1 MSQAKKCP
9 HCNQDM
15 PELTPEQMKQRIDQ
29 LEAELARERA
39 KRMSDD
45 ILERIRRRE
54 EEKQDEIERFPWK
67 QPRIW
72 WTGGNR
78 FQNAVYGSGAYA

>member
-29 LEAELARERA
+29 LEAELARERS
-39 KRMSDD
+39 KRFSEEA
-45 ILERIRRRE
+45 LERKRRRD
-54 EEKQDEIERFPWK
+54 EEKADEWERFPWK
-67 QPRIW
+67 RPQIW
-72 WTGGNR
+72 WGIDMASPTYR
-78 FQNAVYGSGAYA
+78 SRTVTLS